1 LRLAFINPF
10 KYFSGEMKH
19 EIQAAGHQGQAAF
32 HECRRR
38 SRLAG
43 RHLRI
48 FVSALSSANN
58 KDKPL
63 CAGFFHLEAGKP
75 LDYTYDYE
83 EMKIVVDGE
92 FNITEVNTG
101 KKYNAK
107 VGDVL
112 YFSDGD
118 RIIFETPHHA
128 VGFFCGQRQPL

>member
-1 LRLAFINPF
+1 M
-10 KYFSGEMKH
+10 KYKQ
-19 EIQAAGHQGQAAF
+19 QAIKDKQPSMNVDGVPAWLGDT
-32 HECRRR
+32 
-38 SRLAG
+38 
-43 RHLRI
+43 
-48 FVSALSSANN
+48 FVSGPANANN

-63 CAGFFHLEAGKP
+63 CAGFFHLEAGKA